1 MPSSLKLGKTIIP
14 YEERKS
20 KRIKRISIRI
30 TPEKIRV
37 SAPARTSKG
46 EIQAF
51 IEKNREWILE
61 NWVKLQETIVKPSYR
76 VYEDGAKIPY
86 LGKELTLRITD
97 TPNKMISAFYK
108 METET
113 LDIKMPQELQGEKR
127 QEALRE
133 ILEKWYKQKARAVFV
148 QKLDY
153 WSREMGVNYN
163 QFRLKE
169 QKTRWGSCS
178 SLGNINL
185 NWRAI
190 LALEPVLDYLVIH
203 ELSHLRHM
211 NHSQEFW
218 ENVSRYCP
226 EHAVHRKW
234 LRDKGHTLVI

>member
-20 KRIKRISIRI
+20 PRTKRISIRI
-30 TPEKIRV
+30 TPEKVRV
-37 SAPARTSKG
+37 SAPARASKG

-61 NWVKLQETIVKPSYR
+61 NWTKLQETVVKSRR
-76 VYEDGAKIPY
+76 VYVTGERIFY
-86 LGKELTLRITD
+86 LGKELTLQIID
-97 TPNKMISAFYK
+97 TPHKMISALYK
-108 METET
+108 KETEV
-113 LDIKMPQELQGEKR
+113 LEIKMPQELQGERR

-133 ILEKWYKQKARAVFV
+133 ILEKWYKQKARTVFL
-148 QKLDY
+148 QKLNC
-153 WSREMGVNYN
+153 WSEQMGVSFN

-178 SLGNINL
+178 SLSNINL

-190 LALEPVLDYLVIH
+190 MAPEPVLDYLVIH
-203 ELSHLRHM
+203 ELSHLRYM

-218 ENVSRYCP
+218 ENVARYCP
-226 EHAVHRKW
+226 EHGLYRKW
-234 LRDKGHTLVI
+234 LREKGHGLVV